1 MKVARMR
8 SYGVAALLSLSLL
21 TVGYDSQNALKSEA
35 GDIGASLKTITDG
48 AKTKLAANQPF
59 SFQDPAVQDIV
70 RRLKK
75 LSSNLTSTANR
86 LSQSAQIA
94 GNDPENSTLSSSTT
108 ALTDASAK
116 YLSDVSALY
125 QLYAFA
131 AHGPGANVAQFTFD
145 DLSPLNLKLAPSIA
159 QDLVKQQPF
168 NARHSAD
175 GQVEF
180 FITSQ
185 EKQMAEFFALTS
197 PRDEYTYSKLIQFA
211 ALHEGFANLWG
222 IQRLTYGDLKV
233 QPVQNGSPDLL
244 SFKNV
249 PGGDLKQS
257 EAYLDLLALDRYN
270 DLSAQLVSAFHAT
283 RNLTLLPRGEYYD
296 VLSRAL
302 APTAEFKSYI
312 SGFAPQDVSQWMNNA
327 AAQIM
332 TTETANWT
340 GDEKNSENILGSS
353 SMLGDNLTPAETS
366 KRMAEAMFDR
376 RSEAAEAEVLKIAAD
391 NIKLTDLSDV
401 QKRTESML
409 KAYKASWTAQ
419 AAPLLFASLSK
430 STQKSAENEA
440 ITSHIQQ
447 KTDESLSQAKTFMSA
462 LHDQEL
468 IKTNFGIHMDSEEDF
483 EKAADVDA
491 LITDVRPEFRLE
503 ITDPDTLQSHLLY
516 QAQKAKIWDVLDAD
530 KAAEPALKSFL
541 GDLTSDFAHKSRGI
555 TDPNDLAK
563 LLLSIAQTD
572 AGTSLQSLAGN
583 VPSHDHLKAVFDQIA
598 LLTAK
603 IPTDLARTTR
613 QQLDLANLVIEQAY
627 GTNPLLGIR
636 TPANPAATPKTWK
649 TQIYTGIQ
657 SEIHSQNPTAL
668 ERLYRETWKNGQLTT
683 DANAIIYQSIQA
695 AAVNFQGKLEDFS
708 QADIHNPKDLR
719 FRNLFLSSSHLRTAL
734 MNNGDK
740 NHNALVKKFDASL
753 AKKTESMSQLFVNK
767 VINPA
772 NTWLFVALIAWTVVA
787 FFCPVA
793 IPAALA
799 TFFLILNMTV
809 FPILTAAQL
818 FFSLNMSFIEQPAQ
832 LRYQEA
838 LASSQISS
846 KDPFGEWEEQKSKG
860 AITNTIDRTTV
871 DQAHHAMVRS
881 QIINTSIQ
889 VANAVWIG
897 RATALV
903 AKSNV
908 GATGLEK
915 MRVIFGEQLPSFAT
929 RIESPVVTSLSENL
943 SDEGLAASVK
953 LQAARA
959 ADQSKILLGV
969 QPVYGG
975 YTSEQALNGLKSALV
990 RKLSEGASEDSVSI
1004 LPEIRSYREFLQG
1017 RLKTTGAAGDLDSEA
1032 LDLPKTPSVEEES
1045 PDPAISTH
1053 SPQFWTTTPELKG
1066 SLSWKEM
1073 IEDPGLRKWMI
1084 IPKSAYRALREHR
1097 FPEWLHNYGEIV
1109 QAINRLRGEFVQN
1122 KLTEIQTL
1130 ETKLELSTKNGES
1143 IETWLGTLSPR
1154 EMVLLE
1160 ECARGPQW
1168 LAYGY
1173 FSAKA
1178 AASQLADTPL
1188 KDLVSV
1194 FDDYQKMIRSL
1205 RPIDYAPVGAFSP
1218 AKSGDQEDVREFY
1231 DVTRGRD
1238 DINLGS
1244 PAPDAANTPKINEL
1258 EKHVEDELF
1267 SKNAS

>member
-8 SYGVAALLSLSLL
+8 SYGVAALLSLGLL

-35 GDIGASLKTITDG
+35 GDIGASLKTIADG

-59 SFQDPAVQDIV
+59 SFQDPAIQDLIKK
-70 RRLKK
+70 LKK
-75 LSSNLTSTANR
+75 LSSDLTSTANR
-86 LSQSAQIA
+86 LSQSTQMA
-94 GNDPENSTLSSSTT
+94 GNDPDNSTIATSTT

-131 AHGPGANVAQFTFD
+131 AHGPGANVSQFNFD
-145 DLSPLNLKLAPSIA
+145 DLSSLNLKLAPSIA

-175 GQVEF
+175 GQIEF

-197 PRDEYTYSKLIQFA
+197 PRDEYTYSKLIQFS

-222 IQRLTYGDLKV
+222 IQRLTYGDLKI
-233 QPVQNGSPDLL
+233 QPVQNSSPDLL
-244 SFKNV
+244 SFKKV

-270 DLSAQLVSAFHAT
+270 NLSVQLASAFQAT

-312 SGFAPQDVSQWMNNA
+312 SGFAPQDVSKWMNTA
-327 AAQIM
+327 AVQIM

-376 RSEAAEAEVLKIAAD
+376 RSEAAEAEVLKIATD

-401 QKRTESML
+401 QKRTESLL

-419 AAPLLFASLSK
+419 AAPLLLASLS
-430 STQKSAENEA
+430 QNAQNSAENEA

-468 IKTNFGIHMDSEEDF
+468 IKSNFGFHVDSEEDA
-483 EKAADVDA
+483 ETAAEAGA
-491 LITDVRPEFRLE
+491 LLTDVRPEFQLQ

-516 QAQKAKIWDVLDAD
+516 QAQKAKIWDALDTD
-530 KAAEPALKSFL
+530 EFAAPVFKSFL
-541 GDLTSDFAHKSRGI
+541 GYVTADFAQKSKGI
-555 TDPNDLAK
+555 TDLNTQAK
-563 LLLSIAQTD
+563 LLLSLAQID
-572 AGTSLQSLAGN
+572 ADTSLQSLSGN
-583 VPSHDHLKAVFDQIA
+583 AISLARLKAVFDQIG

-603 IPTDLARTTR
+603 IPTDLAPTTH

-636 TPANPAATPKTWK
+636 TPANPTATRKLWK
-649 TQIYTGIQ
+649 T
-657 SEIHSQNPTAL
+657 QNPTAL

-683 DANAIIYQSIQA
+683 DAHSIIYQSIQA

-708 QADIHNPKDLR
+708 QADIHNPKDQR
-719 FRNLFLSSSHLRTAL
+719 FKNLFLSSSHLRTAL

-753 AKKTESMSQLFVNK
+753 AKKTESMSQLIVNK

-799 TFFLILNMTV
+799 TFFLFLNMTV

-846 KDPFGEWEEQKSKG
+846 RDPFGEWEEQKSKG
-860 AITNTIDRTTV
+860 AITNTIDRGTV

-903 AKSNV
+903 ARSNV

-915 MRVIFGEQLPSFAT
+915 MRAIFGEQLPGFAT
-929 RIESPVVTSLSENL
+929 RIKSPAVTSFSENL
-943 SDEGLAASVK
+943 SDEGFAASIK
-953 LQAARA
+953 SQAAHV
-959 ADQSKILLGV
+959 ADQSKVLLGV
-969 QPVYGG
+969 KPVYGG

-990 RKLSEGASEDSVSI
+990 RKISEGASEDSVSI
-1004 LPEIRSYREFLQG
+1004 LPEIRSYREFLQA
-1017 RLKTTGAAGDLDSEA
+1017 RLKTSSAAGELDSEA
-1032 LDLPKTPSVEEES
+1032 LDLPKTPSVEDES
-1045 PDPAISTH
+1045 PDPALTTH
-1053 SPQFWTTTPELKG
+1053 SPQFWTNTPELKG

-1073 IEDPGLRKWMI
+1073 IEEPGLRKWMI

-1097 FPEWLHNYGEIV
+1097 FTEWRHNYGEIV

-1122 KLTEIQTL
+1122 KLAEIQTL
-1130 ETKLELSTKNGES
+1130 ETKLELSAQNGES
-1143 IETWLGTLSPR
+1143 IGTWLNALSSR
-1154 EMVLLE
+1154 EMALLE

-1173 FSAKA
+1173 FSAKS

-1205 RPIDYAPVGAFSP
+1205 RPIDYAPVGTFP
-1218 AKSGDQEDVREFY
+1218 QAKSVDQEDVRDFY

-1244 PAPDAANTPKINEL
+1244 PAPDEADTPKINEL
-1258 EKHVEDELF
+1258 EKHIEDELF
-1267 SKNAS
+1267 SKSAS